1 MPDWLRSTCLTKM
14 VRLGIRPHSAVSN
27 PSTGMKVTDGN
38 MCIDM
43 FVREGGTDRE
53 VEGDVFICS
62 REITRPHRSQVVTAY
77 MTRDQSQKM
86 KHLCGASLQSAHNNP
101 SCQVTKAFKPAYF

>member
-1 MPDWLRSTCLTKM
+1 MPDWLRSTCLTKT

-86 KHLCGASLQSAHNNP
+86 KHEGLLCANCTAQ